1 MPDTTISVLAYKY
14 IWVPMLAILGKMFM
28 DETWKNNFNK
38 RIEKVETRVTVAES
52 TIVTD
57 ERIRA
62 IIEET
67 ERNLKE
73 KYSDLRVDFK
83 EVAENVI
90 ELRLDFATASA
101 VSEERHSQ

>member
-1 MPDTTISVLAYKY
+1 MTVDTAIPLLLYKWF
-14 IWVPMLAILGKMFM
+14 WVPLLGILGKMFL
-28 DETWKNNFNK
+28 DETWKTRFRK
-38 RIEKVETRVTVAES
+38 RIEAIETRVTVAET

-57 ERIRA
+57 ERIRE

-90 ELRLDFATASA
+90 ELRLEFAAS
-101 VSEERHSQ
+101 SISRDSH

>member
-1 MPDTTISVLAYKY
+1 
-14 IWVPMLAILGKMFM
+14 MFM
-28 DETWKNNFNK
+28 DETWKNNFK
-38 RIEKVETRVTVAES
+38 ERIEKVETRVTVAES

-90 ELRLDFATASA
+90 ELRLDFASASA
-101 VSEERHSQ
+101 RSEERHSG